1 MHYSAAEGK
10 ALLMQLFAS
19 ITDNN
24 NSNNNPN
31 AFQLMMLVGCLQ
43 ALNVQKSFPYMYLH
57 ICVYHNRP
65 KGEQEIIHDPVDDR
79 ATYLPKQLLGTLTLM
94 GI

>member
-43 ALNVQKSFPYMYLH
+43 PYMYLH